1 MADWDLFAVVRG
13 CCSTAVSAS
22 SPSAFRPAN
31 DPIGFPPFPDQGS
44 LALPSFPDLFA
55 AAPSVELDDL
65 WKPFYSKQAQSVP
78 QEQKRPL
85 PALANSAPHSQAPP
99 RSKRRKNQQKKVV
112 CHVPAEGSVASDVWA
127 WRKYGQKPI
136 KGSPFPRGY
145 YRCSSSKGCLARKQV
160 ERSRTDPSMF
170 VITYTSEHNH
180 PAPTHRN
187 SLAGSTRQK
196 YVENPTTTTTTTTT
210 TTCSSGGGGANGACS
225 PAGLSPTTPL
235 TAAMEE
241 TSKPQFDDDE
251 PEMTMGSVGEE
262 EEEADLFLDL
272 EELRDDVFA
281 PSALFDDCFL
291 MEFPA

>member
-13 CCSTAVSAS
+13 CCSTAPAL
-22 SPSAFRPAN
+22 RPAN
-31 DPIGFPPFPDQGS
+31 DPIGFPPFPDGDQDS
-44 LALPSFPDLFA
+44 LALPPFPDLFA
-55 AAPSVELDDL
+55 AVPSVELDDL
-65 WKPFYSKQAQSVP
+65 WKPFYSKRPLSVP
-78 QEQKRPL
+78 QEQKKPL

-112 CHVPAEGSVASDVWA
+112 CHVPAEGSVSSDVWA

-196 YVENPTTTTTTTTT
+196 YVENPTATTTTTTTG
-210 TTCSSGGGGANGACS
+210 SSGGGVANGPCS

-241 TSKPQFDDDE
+241 TSKSQFDDDDQ
-251 PEMTMGSVGEE
+251 EMTMGSVGEE
-262 EEEADLFLDL
+262 ADEADLFLDL
-272 EELRDDVFA
+272 EELRDDMFA
-281 PSALFDDCFL
+281 PSVMFDESFPL
-291 MEFPA
+291 EFPS